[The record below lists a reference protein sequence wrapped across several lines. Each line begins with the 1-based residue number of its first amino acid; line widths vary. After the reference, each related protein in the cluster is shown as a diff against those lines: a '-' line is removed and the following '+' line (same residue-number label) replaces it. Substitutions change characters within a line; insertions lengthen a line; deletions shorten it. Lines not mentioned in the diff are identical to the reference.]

1 MDLFWFIQYQL
12 KLNNL
17 MATSNLSSPLAIE
30 QTPDGYRYSIEP
42 FLLVNFASLSTGSRL
57 LDIGTGCGIIP
68 LLASR
73 QVELGKITAIEIQK
87 SLYDLAVI
95 NMSKNG
101 ISNKVSLVHGD
112 FTDST
117 LNSKDGLFDTVI
129 SNPPYRKLDTGRT
142 NPINEKAV
150 ARHEI
155 SMNLNSLLT
164 KAKNLLKN
172 GGSFVMAYPPLRL
185 KEVQERLWFHK
196 LFPSRIRFVHGSRNA
211 EARIFLIESVK
222 NRKSE
227 CVIESPLFVYNEDGS
242 YSKEME
248 KVYASFNYSSRSHH
262 IKEK

>member
-1 MDLFWFIQYQL
+1 MISF
-12 KLNNL
+12 NS
-17 MATSNLSSPLAIE
+17 SNTLLIK
-30 QTPDGYRYSIEP
+30 QTTDGYRYSIEP
-42 FLLVNFASLSTGSRL
+42 FLLVHFANLLTGSRL

-68 LLASR
+68 LLVTTRVALEEI
-73 QVELGKITAIEIQK
+73 VAIEIQK
-87 SLYDLAVI
+87 SLYDLAVKNISRNGASEKI
-95 NMSKNG
+95 NLIHGNFLD
-101 ISNKVSLVHGD
+101 SN
-112 FTDST
+112 
-117 LNSKDGLFDTVI
+117 LNSMNKLFDTII

-164 KAKNLLKN
+164 KAKNLLRN

-211 EARIFLIESVK
+211 EARIFLIEYVK
-222 NRKSE
+222 NKKSE

-262 IKEK
+262 VKEK